1 MDDSPTD
8 STANSRSVSLG
19 ADGATVL
26 CERQVALSAAAAALQ
41 LGRARAQRA
50 PNLAGAPRVP
60 PRARAR
66 PALVVLLPAALR
78 GGARHEVVQPEGR
91 APRRQS
97 PARSDDG
104 ARAPTSAKKT
114 KGGGR
119 SGTRFAELTLF
130 SKGDLSAE
138 VSRLS
143 VGLPTSTKKTKG
155 RLTRNVPFLLVLYW
169 KF

>member
-1 MDDSPTD
+1 MARPYCASDRSLSPPPPPH
-8 STANSRSVSLG
+8 
-19 ADGATVL
+19 
-26 CERQVALSAAAAALQ
+26 C
-41 LGRARAQRA
+41 
-50 PNLAGAPRVP
+50 NLAGHAHSVP
-60 PRARAR
+60 PTWPARHACPHSR
-66 PALVVLLPAALR
+66 EPGRLWSSCFLR
-78 GGARHEVVQPEGR
+78 HSEADGARHEVVQPEGR